1 MKGGGREQVLVRR
14 LACANES
21 PFLASTP
28 SLCARMP
35 LTMGIVQAELQAMDG
50 VSFFLCPMKSLRFNL
65 GLIG

>member
-1 MKGGGREQVLVRR
+1 MKEGGREQVLRR

-21 PFLASTP
+21 PFLASTL
-28 SLCARMP
+28 SLCARML
-35 LTMGIVQAELQAMDG
+35 LTMGIVQAEVQAMDG